1 MFDIQE
7 ELKKLPPKPG
17 VYIMHDDKD
26 AIIYVGKAVNLHN
39 RVRSYF
45 RKIVGRGPQ
54 IDQMV
59 KQIARFE
66 YIVTDSE
73 LEALVLENN
82 LIKEH
87 MPKYNTMLR
96 DDKTYPYIKV
106 TVQEDYPR
114 ILFSR
119 QIKKDRARYFGPF
132 TSGLAVR
139 ETIELLNRIYGLR
152 DCSRTLPRDIGKERP
167 CLNYHMQR
175 CCGPC
180 TGEISREDYRKKSDA
195 ALEFLSGSYGPVI
208 KDLTEQMNR
217 ASEEMRFE
225 DAIRLRDLLQSVKSV
240 SQKQKMSDA
249 PGENRDIIGAAVEKE
264 NADADGVIQTFFIRD
279 GRLIGREHFYMAHVG
294 GKSEAELMADFIQ
307 QFYAGT
313 PFIPREIMLPEE
325 PVGRGLLEEWLTLRK
340 GSKVSLVI
348 PKKGQKSRL
357 VDLAVENA
365 ALILKG
371 DRERMKREEGRT
383 IGAVRELEELLGLS
397 SCQRMEAYDISNISG
412 FANVGSMIV
421 YEKGKPK
428 RSDYRKFRI
437 KTVAGPNDYACMKE
451 VLTRRFSHGME
462 EMKELEEKNLDRALG
477 SFTRFPDLLMMDGG
491 RGQVNIAL
499 EVLKELGLSIPVC
512 GMVKDD
518 NHRTRGLYYNNI
530 EIPID
535 RHSEAFKLITR
546 VQDEAHRF
554 AIEYHRS
561 LRSKSQVTSRL
572 DEIPG
577 VGPARKKALMK
588 QFASIQ
594 EIMEADEETLAS
606 VPGISGKQAQEIWNY
621 FHRET

>member
-1 MFDIQE
+1 
-7 ELKKLPPKPG
+7 
-17 VYIMHDDKD
+17 
-26 AIIYVGKAVNLHN
+26 
-39 RVRSYF
+39 
-45 RKIVGRGPQ
+45 
-54 IDQMV
+54 
-59 KQIARFE
+59 
-66 YIVTDSE
+66 
-73 LEALVLENN
+73 
-82 LIKEH
+82 
-87 MPKYNTMLR
+87 
-96 DDKTYPYIKV
+96 
-106 TVQEDYPR
+106 
-114 ILFSR
+114 
-119 QIKKDRARYFGPF
+119 
-132 TSGLAVR
+132 
-139 ETIELLNRIYGLR
+139 
-152 DCSRTLPRDIGKERP
+152 
-167 CLNYHMQR
+167 MQR

-180 TGEISREDYRKKSDA
+180 TGEISREEYRKKADA
-195 ALEFLSGSYGPVI
+195 ALEFLSGSYGPVVR
-208 KDLTEQMNR
+208 DLTEQMNR

-225 DAIRLRDLLQSVKSV
+225 DAIRFRDLLQSVKSV

-264 NADADGVIQTFFIRD
+264 NVDADGVIQTFFIRD